1 MCYNGISEVNLRTQR
16 KQANEELLR
25 ILTEIVKNTNGNLRF
40 SQILAGYGFVSDA
53 NPLVHGP
60 GQFWENEF
68 YCEPNVILERVKK
81 LYREIE
87 GDDI

>member
-1 MCYNGISEVNLRTQR
+1 MRTQR

-68 YCEPNVILERVKK
+68 YYDPDVILERVKER
-81 LYREIE
+81 YRKIK
-87 GDDI
+87 GDEA